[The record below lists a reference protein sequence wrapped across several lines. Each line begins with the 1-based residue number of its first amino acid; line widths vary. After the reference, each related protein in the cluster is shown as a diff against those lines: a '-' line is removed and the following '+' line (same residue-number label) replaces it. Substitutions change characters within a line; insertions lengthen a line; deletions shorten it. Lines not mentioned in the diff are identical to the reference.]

1 MVSPEAADYEEGE
14 EEEENVGDK
23 TAGKEEENVGDN
35 TEEDNQRHH
44 RFASC
49 VILHQTYH

>member
-35 TEEDNQRHH
+35 TEGDNQNDN
-44 RFASC
+44 AE
-49 VILHQTYH
+49 VVAAVM

>member
-35 TEEDNQRHH
+35 TEEDNQNDN
-44 RFASC
+44 AEVVAAVML
-49 VILHQTYH
+49 VI